1 MRPRIRKSR
10 ISFTVVTAMTAER
23 LASSGHDF
31 QNRLAFAD
39 NFHRCCLLI
48 RTAKNSMPRTS
59 HPKPKEKAVP
69 SPAIRNRREY
79 LEEMVRRGTEHEA
92 IVAKEKLARLE
103 ARFDFLAKQTE
114 NIDDIFSGWGTPKK
128 SDTVAPLIAVDTG
141 WRDVA
146 SLVKWLL
153 QDKFGIASSWRE
165 TKKGCEIVAGIAE
178 ADLRR
183 IRPLAKSLLAGITA
197 ICGEFFQSAPTT
209 ELERAPFLSGLYEG
223 LMNEPRKGGSIV
235 PGRSPIAGKKKRT
248 GVFETDNNSEQQR
261 QRDSDGEFA
270 EVFLNHATS
279 FPRAAL
285 ITVCASVFPSSTAV
299 SVTDRLRLPAGIAML
314 VPDLV

>member
-1 MRPRIRKSR
+1 
-10 ISFTVVTAMTAER
+10 MTAER

-48 RTAKNSMPRTS
+48 RPAKNSMPRTS

-235 PGRSPIAGKKKRT
+235 PGRSPIAGKKKRR
-248 GVFETDNNSEQQR
+248 VKKNVAHQ
-261 QRDSDGEFA
+261 A
-270 EVFLNHATS
+270 
-279 FPRAAL
+279 AAL
-285 ITVCASVFPSSTAV
+285 HPYDIGRETGQNMRINVPVETLCKQIRQQMES
-299 SVTDRLRLPAGIAML
+299 LPEAA
-314 VPDLV
+314 